1 MIFKKTKIFTL
12 ISAFLL
18 ISILTTQNSI
28 LAASVKPSKKLNV
41 NAISAIAI
49 DAKTRVVLYEKNAND
64 TIAIAS
70 TTKIITLLV
79 ALKYS
84 NLDKV
89 VEISSRAANVHG
101 SAVGYKKGEKIKMK
115 ELLYGL
121 MMRSGNDAAIAI
133 AEGTS
138 GSVEEFVKL
147 MNEYAIEIG
156 LLNTH
161 FESPHGLDSTYHY
174 STAYDLALATA
185 KAKENS
191 TFNDIVSSLNIDA
204 KTYNFSR
211 SYHNINKILLLIP
224 NANGVKTGTTGLAG
238 KCLVTSVKVKGHD
251 IISVVLN
258 CNSRWDETEKIY
270 KYVEE
275 KYEYKKIFS
284 KGEEVETAVFKNGT
298 VKLTSNE
305 DVIIPYKVNS
315 NYTVKILKP
324 AKLYSNIVKGQSF
337 GTLQIYDDNVIIY
350 SKMLTANN
358 SIKKDI
364 LDFPSIKSFL
374 KYAF

>member
-1 MIFKKTKIFTL
+1 MKLKKVKIFTL
-12 ISAFLL
+12 ISIFIL

-28 LAASVKPSKKLNV
+28 LAASTKPLKNLNI
-41 NAISAIAI
+41 NAKAAVAI

-64 TIAIAS
+64 TIPMAS

-89 VEISSRAANVHG
+89 VEISSKSANIHG
-101 SAVGYKKGEKIKMK
+101 SVVGYKKGEKITMR

-138 GSVEEFVKL
+138 GSVEEFVRL
-147 MNEYAIEIG
+147 MNEYANEIG
-156 LLNTH
+156 ILNTH
-161 FESPHGLDSTYHY
+161 FESPHGLDSIYHY
-174 STAYDLALATA
+174 STAYDLAIATA
-185 KAKENS
+185 KAKENN
-191 TFNDIVSSLNIDA
+191 TFNDIVSSLNVDA
-204 KTYNFSR
+204 KAYNFTR

-251 IISVVLN
+251 VISVVLN
-258 CNSRWDETEKIY
+258 CNSRWEETQKIY

-275 KYEYKKIFS
+275 KYEYKTIFT
-284 KGEEVETAVFKNGT
+284 KGQELETAVFKNGV
-298 VKLTSNE
+298 VKLVSNE
-305 DVIIPYKVNS
+305 DVIVPYKVNS
-315 NYTVKILKP
+315 NYFVKILKP
-324 AKLYSNIVKGQSF
+324 SKLYSNIVKGQSF
-337 GTLQIYDDNVIIY
+337 GTLQISDGNTIIY
-350 SKMLTANN
+350 SKNLTAGN
-358 SIKKDI
+358 SIKKDK
-364 LDFPSIKSFL
+364 LELPNLKSFL
-374 KYAF
+374 KYVF

>member
-1 MIFKKTKIFTL
+1 MNLKKIKLFTL
-12 ISAFLL
+12 ISIFLL
-18 ISILTTQNSI
+18 MSVLTTQNPI
-28 LAASVKPSKKLNV
+28 LAGGVKPLKNLNID
-41 NAISAIAI
+41 AKSAIAI

-64 TIAIAS
+64 TIPIAS

-89 VEISSRAANVHG
+89 VEISSKSANIHG
-101 SAVGYKKGEKIKMK
+101 SVVGYKKGEKIKMK

-133 AEGTS
+133 AEGTA

-147 MNEYAIEIG
+147 MNEYANEIG
-156 LLNTH
+156 ILNSH

-185 KAKENS
+185 KAKENK
-191 TFNDIVSSLNIDA
+191 TFCDIVSTLNVDA
-204 KTYNFSR
+204 KTYDFSR

-224 NANGVKTGTTGLAG
+224 NADGVKTGTTGLAG

-251 IISVVLN
+251 VISVVLN
-258 CNSRWDETEKIY
+258 CNSRWGETEKIF
-270 KYVEE
+270 KYVGE
-275 KYEYKKIFS
+275 KYDYKTFFS
-284 KGEEVETAVFKNGT
+284 KGEQVETATFKNGT
-298 VKLTSNE
+298 VKLISNE

-315 NYTVKILKP
+315 SYSVKIIKP
-324 AKLYSNIVKGQSF
+324 SKLYSNIDKGQSF
-337 GTLQIYDDNVIIY
+337 GTLQIFDGNIIIY
-350 SKMLTANN
+350 SKSLTAGNFV
-358 SIKKDI
+358 KKDKFE
-364 LDFPSIKSFL
+364 LPNIKRFI
-374 KYAF
+374 KYVF